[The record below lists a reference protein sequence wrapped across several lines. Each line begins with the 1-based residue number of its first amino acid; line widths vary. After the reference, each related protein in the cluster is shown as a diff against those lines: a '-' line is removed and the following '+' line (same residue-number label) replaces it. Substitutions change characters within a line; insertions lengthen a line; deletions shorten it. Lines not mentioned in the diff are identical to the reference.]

1 MSLRPTKGAVLDARS
16 PATQLIAFPDL
27 TGLSRVHKE
36 AGAVSAKTHGGIHRS
51 EAEAFITAIDSK
63 AYEELSAGQQS
74 WVITA
79 TVRAVPLL
87 GLLPLCAQER
97 NSKFSEAD
105 TTADS
110 TTLKALQIQN
120 LQYFVR
126 TLAARAP
133 KLLIS
138 VLKVYPP
145 LYLFIVMPAT
155 QDDRNIARHVLLA
168 DGNAMEYISPVHV
181 FDPIARL
188 IASNSTM
195 RLFDRAMQDGPEIL
209 QVMEDAAR
217 LEDLKT
223 TRARVGTALQALAA
237 SNSALYR
244 RIAPYFATINKWATS
259 DDDFNLEDDT
269 PNPIPGMTYADWWW
283 SAYTNLMIVNLHPDK
298 AEKHPYFNATRN
310 KIVMP
315 ASAADYRTTID
326 SIEALRSDRKLVT
339 EMVGLF
345 GETLSYC
352 IPEFQRDP
360 ELRLLAAASHEPT
373 ALLVIRDLAYDAAA
387 DVDHLRRTIRRIGE
401 NGHWSRALIV
411 GRSAA
416 ELMKMERP
424 ALLEWVGQAV
434 VKIMLLYPSTA
445 PGLSE
450 EQVRVR
456 EQLQAEAERIVEVI
470 ENPDGRVFQE
480 LRKRGYEEDLGPGG
494 EGGFRLTRR
503 KQSSNNRRGFRH
515 EGAERT
521 DTEDAAFEEA
531 LFTHVHWVHADELG
545 LTGTSSPKTR
555 PPR

>member
-63 AYEELSAGQQS
+63 AYEELSVYHKN
-74 WVITA
+74 WVINA
-79 TVRAVPLL
+79 AVRVVPLL
-87 GLLPLCAQER
+87 GLLPLCAQEKD
-97 NSKFSEAD
+97 STFSEAD
-105 TTADS
+105 TVSDS
-110 TTLKALQIQN
+110 TTLTALQIQT
-120 LQYFVR
+120 LQGFVS
-126 TLAARAP
+126 TLAPRSP

-138 VLKVYPP
+138 VLKAYPP
-145 LYLFIVMPAT
+145 LYLFIVSPAM

-168 DGNAMEYISPVHV
+168 DGNAMEYISPAHV

-188 IASNSTM
+188 IASSSTM
-195 RLFDRAMQDGPEIL
+195 RLFDRAMQDGPVIL

-223 TRARVGTALQALAA
+223 TRAP
-237 SNSALYR
+237 SNSSITSALIALGDSDAALDRRIEPYFVHIESRAIERARENSREDYLYR
-244 RIAPYFATINKWATS
+244 RPDMNEW
-259 DDDFNLEDDT
+259 DF
-269 PNPIPGMTYADWWW
+269 WW
-283 SAYTNLMIVNLHPDK
+283 SVYTEMIVSKSRDHPHRDS
-298 AEKHPYFNATRN
+298 ETST
-310 KIVMP
+310 IIMP

-401 NGHWSRALIV
+401 NVHWSRALIV

-480 LRKRGYEEDLGPGG
+480 LRKRRYEEDLGPEG
-494 EGGFRLTRR
+494 EGGFRQTRK

-521 DTEDAAFEEA
+521 DAEDAAFEEA